1 MSEPVGH
8 EWRFYID
15 DMMAF
20 AEKAVAYTNGLDQQ
34 AFMASGLVYDDTLRP
49 CELGTCPGFRRWAHD
64 VSRRLPRARALRVA
78 SRVAGSVMRAKL
90 PRNPLIFNRFP
101 AMHPKYDIV
110 LT

>member
-1 MSEPVGH
+1 MSEPVGR

-20 AEKAVAYTNGLDQQ
+20 AEKAVACTNGLDQQ

-49 CELGTCPGFRRWAHD
+49 CELGTCAGFRRWAHD

-78 SRVAGSVMRAKL
+78 SGVAGRVMRAKS
-90 PRNPLIFNRFP
+90 PRNLLMFNRFP
-101 AMHPKYDIV
+101 SAPFQYDIV
-110 LT
+110 LM